1 MKENLLRMRSRTIA
15 IAALLNL
22 LLAGAAP
29 AQVPDGSTIYET
41 SRLKAAFVI
50 EPRKAGAFE
59 YIQIGATVRRDLNTG
74 EIIESASAGLGHC
87 QRHGCFA
94 TLKSY
99 EVIVFELD
107 PALTSGRLVVQRGPH
122 RHHLSFRTSF
132 PSAVP
137 PVYQNPNLCGGTTT
151 TVAIHNRNAYAE
163 GRVFGRRVATGSDA
177 NPDLDMAERMEQH
190 LDVEECD

>member
-1 MKENLLRMRSRTIA
+1 MRSRMIGMATVLS
-15 IAALLNL
+15 LLTVGPSY
-22 LLAGAAP
+22 AGL
-29 AQVPDGSTIYET
+29 PDESTTYET

-50 EPRKAGAFE
+50 EPRKAGAFD
-59 YIQIGATVRRDLNTG
+59 YVQIGATVRRDLDTG
-74 EIIESASAGLGHC
+74 EVIETASAGLGHC
-87 QRHGCFA
+87 QRHSCFA

-107 PALTSGRLVVQRGPH
+107 AALTSGRLVVERGPH

-132 PSAVP
+132 PIAVP

-163 GRVFGRRVATGSDA
+163 GRVFGRQVATGNDA

-190 LDVEECD
+190 LDIEECD